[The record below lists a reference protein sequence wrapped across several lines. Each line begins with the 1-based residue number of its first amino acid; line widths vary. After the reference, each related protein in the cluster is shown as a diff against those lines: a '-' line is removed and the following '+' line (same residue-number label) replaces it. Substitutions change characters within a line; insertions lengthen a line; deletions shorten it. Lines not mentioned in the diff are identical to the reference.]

1 MKLRGLLKGLFFFLR
16 LHIIF
21 EPLARVM
28 RFASGLSAVS
38 KWISRHSP
46 SVKFNDFY
54 SFKRDYNKRYA
65 LYDFVRTSEQLDA
78 FDYLEFGV
86 ASGLSMRW
94 WTSNNPDPDAR
105 FYGFDTFTG
114 LPEDWGPYKKGDM
127 NFGDPPAIGDARITY
142 LTGLFQQTLPKFIKE
157 RVLER
162 KLILMMDAD
171 LYSSTLF
178 VLASLAPYLKAGD
191 IIFFDEF
198 NVPAHEYLA
207 FNDFVRSFYIK
218 YEVIGAVS
226 NFYQVAIKVL

>member
-1 MKLRGLLKGLFFFLR
+1 MKLRGLLKGLFFLLR

-21 EPLARVM
+21 EPISKLT
-28 RFASGLSAVS
+28 RFVAGLSAVS
-38 KWISRHSP
+38 KWINSHSQ

-54 SFKRDYNKRYA
+54 SFKRDYNKRYS
-65 LYDFVRTSEQLDA
+65 LYEHVVNSESLSE

-86 ASGLSMRW
+86 ASGLSLKW
-94 WTSNNPDPDAR
+94 WVANNKSPNAR

-127 NFGDPPAIGDARITY
+127 DFGPPPQIGDDRIEY
-142 LTGLFQQTLPKFIKE
+142 LTGLFQQTLPIFIKE
-157 RVLER
+157 RTLDR

-171 LYSSTLF
+171 LYSSTLY
-178 VLASLAPYLKAGD
+178 VLTSLAPYLKPGD

-207 FNDFVRSFYIK
+207 FNDFVRSYYIK

-226 NFYQVAIKVL
+226 NFYQIAVKIV

>member
-21 EPLARVM
+21 EPLAKVM
-28 RFASGLSAVS
+28 RFVSGLSAVS
-38 KWISRHSP
+38 KWISQHSP
-46 SVKFNDFY
+46 NVKFNDFY
-54 SFKRDYNKRYA
+54 TFKRDYDKRYS
-65 LYDFVRTSEQLDA
+65 LYEHVRTSENLQE

-86 ASGLSMRW
+86 ASGLSLKW
-94 WTSNNPDPDAR
+94 WTANNKNPNAR

-114 LPEDWGPYKKGDM
+114 LPEDWGPYKAGDM
-127 NFGDPPAIGDARITY
+127 NFGPPPQIADDRISFQ
-142 LTGLFQQTLPKFIKE
+142 TGLFQQTLPTFIKE
-157 RVLER
+157 HSLDRRLV
-162 KLILMMDAD
+162 LMMDAD
-171 LYSSTLF
+171 LYSSTLY
-178 VLASLAPYLKAGD
+178 VLTSLAPYLKKGD

-207 FNDFVRSFYIK
+207 FTDFVRSYYLK

>member
-1 MKLRGLLKGLFFFLR
+1 MKLRGLLKGIFFFLR

-21 EPLARVM
+21 EPISKAT
-28 RFASGLSAVS
+28 RFVAGLSAVS
-38 KWISRHSP
+38 NWISKHSP
-46 SVKFNDFY
+46 NVKFNDFY
-54 SFKRDYNKRYA
+54 TFKRDYNKRYK
-65 LYDFVRTSEQLDA
+65 LYEFARDSEKLQE

-86 ASGLSMRW
+86 ASGLSLKW
-94 WTSNNPDPDAR
+94 WTGNNSNHSAR

-127 NFGDPPAIGDARITY
+127 DFGPPPEIGDSRITY

-157 RVLER
+157 HDLSRR
-162 KLILMMDAD
+162 LILMMDAD
-171 LYSSTLF
+171 LYSSTLY
-178 VLASLAPYLKAGD
+178 VLTSLANYLKPGD

-207 FNDFVRSFYIK
+207 FTDFVRSYYVK

-226 NFYQVAIKVL
+226 NFYQIAVKIV